1 MVNEYITSY
10 HLPHIAEAIKI
21 YVDDKTN
28 EIKSSTGLL
37 YVTYSELVNLRND
50 SLLQPGCFYYI
61 KDYVTTTSDEN
72 TSSAGHKFPII
83 VLATS
88 PNTLSEEA
96 ITNINYADTYFN
108 ECNLNAWKIWYCL
121 DNDTSRFSWA
131 GATKKVP
138 KLYLQFSDGMG
149 YWVRNEDLIL
159 ETSDMTYYG
168 YEFIDGS
175 AMSADYKVIWF
186 TQEISEPIETTCFYS
201 PEGGYE
207 MATLDVSIRSID
219 LIDIEIGKGVI
230 YRMIDEFGNDCPYD
244 FKNIMFKNPNNTSD
258 PNYYY
263 TFTLNKNNEIKDLSL
278 CGKYCYNNVIG
289 EYYNVQKKTLNNIV
303 FINKYESSS
312 CYSNIFGSN
321 CYSNTFGEYCCD
333 NTFGE
338 YCFDN
343 TFGGDCRSN
352 TFGSN
357 CSSNTIGNTC
367 NSNTFDDYCVEN
379 TINTNCHYNTFGANC
394 SNNTI
399 NNECFYNTFGD
410 DCSNKTI
417 VESTSNTHIYS
428 NPITIE
434 LNKINVGSIEINGDI
449 TGINTITATGNITA
463 LGFYQSSDERLKT
476 FTEDYDINL
485 DNLKNIKTGK
495 FYWNSDEKQVING
508 GVSAQTV
515 EQYFPELV
523 MENEDGMKSVN
534 YDGLAVVAIAAIK
547 KLTDRIEQLEEIV
560 RNK

>member
-28 EIKSSTGLL
+28 EIKSSTGLV

-121 DNDTSRFSWA
+121 DNDTSRFSWV

-138 KLYLQFSDGMG
+138 KLDLQFSFGAG
-149 YWVRNEDLIL
+149 IWVRNEDLIL
-159 ETSDMTYYG
+159 ENSDMTYYG

-175 AMSADYKVIWF
+175 AMSDDYKVIWF
-186 TQEISEPIETTCFYS
+186 TQEYNSEISEPIETTCFYS

-207 MATLDVSIRSID
+207 MVSLDVSIDSIE

-263 TFTLNKNNEIKDLSL
+263 TFTLNKSNEIKDLSL

-289 EYYNVQKKTLNNIV
+289 EYYNGQKKTLNNIV
-303 FINKYESSS
+303 FINASVLSD

-321 CYSNTFGEYCCD
+321 CYSNTFGDICY
-333 NTFGE
+333 N
-338 YCFDN
+338 
-343 TFGGDCRSN
+343 
-352 TFGSN
+352 
-357 CSSNTIGNTC
+357 
-367 NSNTFDDYCVEN
+367 
-379 TINTNCHYNTFGANC
+379 NTFGADCSNNTVNNNCYFNTFGNNC
-394 SNNTI
+394 SNNTV
-399 NNECFYNTFGD
+399 NTNCLYNTFATY
-410 DCSNKTI
+410 CSNKTI
-417 VESTSNTHIYS
+417 VENTSNTHIYS

>member
-28 EIKSSTGLL
+28 EVKSSTDLL
-37 YVTYSELVNLRND
+37 YVTYSELVKLRND

-61 KDYVTTTSDEN
+61 KDYVTTTNEAD
-72 TSSAGHKFPII
+72 TISAGHNFPII

-121 DNDTSRFSWA
+121 DNDTSRFSWV

-175 AMSADYKVIWF
+175 AMSEDYKVIWF
-186 TQEISEPIETTCFYS
+186 TQEYNSEISERIETTCFYS
-201 PEGGYE
+201 TEGGYE
-207 MATLDVSIRSID
+207 MDPLDVSIGRIT

-263 TFTLNKNNEIKDLSL
+263 TFTLNEINEIKDLSL

-289 EYYNVQKKTLNNIV
+289 EYYNDQKKTLNNIV
-303 FINKYESSS
+303 FINESETSL

-321 CYSNTFGEYCCD
+321 CYSNTFVSNCY
-333 NTFGE
+333 
-338 YCFDN
+338 
-343 TFGGDCRSN
+343 SN
-352 TFGSN
+352 TFGNN
-357 CSSNTIGNTC
+357 CY
-367 NSNTFDDYCVEN
+367 SNTFGYECR
-379 TINTNCHYNTFGANC
+379 YNTFVGDCYSNTFGNYCMFNTFDGYCTENKVNDNFISNTFNSQC
-394 SNNTI
+394 SNNTVSS
-399 NNECFYNTFGD
+399 NCDNNTFGTY
-410 DCSNKTI
+410 CSNKTI
-417 VESTSNTHIYS
+417 VENTSNTHIYS

-434 LNKINVGSIEINGDI
+434 GSIEINGDI

-476 FTEDYDINL
+476 FTEEYDINL